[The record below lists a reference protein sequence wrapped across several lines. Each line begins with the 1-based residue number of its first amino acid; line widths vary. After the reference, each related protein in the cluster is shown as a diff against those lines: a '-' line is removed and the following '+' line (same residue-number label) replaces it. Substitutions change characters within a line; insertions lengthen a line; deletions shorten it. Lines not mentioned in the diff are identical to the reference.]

1 MQTTTDLLTKFKQ
14 FPSLLGED
22 LTYIRSQSFFADNL
36 TTLDYEDQQKNNWR
50 VYFFEKPLTRVYLG
64 VLFDYIAAELDDE
77 AILHRVVC
85 SPEFA
90 DNYRALLEQFEFSCF
105 NIYELASVQPML
117 SQAAQD
123 RSSGRTYEDELI
135 MFGEDLLHQDLN
147 TAWSDFTLLFS
158 DRVVK
163 KELSA
168 TEAEQQRH
176 FHVYFRSELYD
187 EGQLRIVYKQGE
199 RKLKCPHTV
208 HLELIGIENR
218 AETLFLTTLPL
229 MEALDRREGQL
240 FVNIPYDEKR
250 IETNDR
256 ERIEWILKKWE
267 LDTFDMMSLQD
278 YSINEMRTFIQKMA
292 AVTLLQGAA
301 VKS

>member
-64 VLFDYIAAELDDE
+64 VLFDYVAAELDDE

-176 FHVYFRSELYD
+176 FHVYFRGELYD